1 MAAFGVGSGLWLVA
15 GPWLWRLGRQRLNGL
30 RAEWGTRL
38 AGLMLVGVAVWALWM
53 DLIYKPSL
61 WCR

>member
-1 MAAFGVGSGLWLVA
+1 L
-15 GPWLWRLGRQRLNGL
+15 
-30 RAEWGTRL
+30 
-38 AGLMLVGVAVWALWM
+38 LVGVAGWALWM

>member
-1 MAAFGVGSGLWLVA
+1 MALFGLGSGVWLVG
-15 GPWLWRLGRQRLNGL
+15 GPWVWARMRGLLNGSKGD
-30 RAEWGTRL
+30 WGTRV
-38 AGLMLVGVAVWALWM
+38 AGALLYTVGGWALWM